1 MDLLSTFYMAH
12 KAQQQYLISVKE
24 QFPERFQNCSVL
36 DIGSLDI
43 NGNNRYLFSDYTY
56 IGLDIGE
63 GKNVD
68 LVCRGHEYK
77 SEKQFDIVMSTEC
90 FEHDEFWN
98 LTIENA
104 IKLTKTDG
112 MCLFTC
118 ATTGRPE
125 HGTKKTSPYA
135 SPFTSQI
142 ENDYYKN
149 LTEADIRSKIDIELY
164 FSKFE
169 FKSNTSEFPQDLYFW
184 GFKK

>member
-1 MDLLSTFYMAH
+1 MAH
-12 KAQQQYLISVKE
+12 KQQQQFLLSVKE
-24 QFPERFQNCSVL
+24 RFPEKFQNCNVL

-63 GKNVD
+63 GENVD
-68 LVCRGHEYK
+68 VVCRGHEYK
-77 SEKQFDIVMSTEC
+77 TDKQFDIVISTEC

-104 IKLTKTDG
+104 IALTKPNG
-112 MCLFTC
+112 MFLFTC

-125 HGTKKTSPYA
+125 HGTRRTTPSD
-135 SPFTSQI
+135 SPFTCRL
-142 ENDYYKN
+142 ENDYYQN
-149 LTEADIRSKIDIELY
+149 LTEKDIRNKIVIEDF

-169 FKSNTSEFPQDLYFW
+169 FKNTEGCRLSDLYFW
-184 GFKK
+184 GIKK